1 MTYGLL
7 EYYNDV
13 QTLRGIGEVFD
24 LKYVHLMIKG
34 LMGVEKMSE
43 LDEVDYNDPVLVLA
57 KRKSYLFFYWKYQ
70 INKCRLFCCR
80 CFSFRFIR
88 NSCRWRFKSYG
99 FFWKFG

>member
-34 LMGVEKMSE
+34 LLGVEKMSE

-57 KRKSYLFFYWKYQ
+57 KRKSYLFF
-70 INKCRLFCCR
+70 
-80 CFSFRFIR
+80 FIG
-88 NSCRWRFKSYG
+88 NIK
-99 FFWKFG
+99 